1 MVEALILNITI
12 DHQPEYARRLA
23 VPAESD
29 YEQLSAMIQ
38 LAFGWAEDSQW
49 AFALPSDP
57 NVKYVHYAYDG
68 SDDLEHAQDA
78 GMTAIRDELADASV
92 QYTCGQQQLRVHQ
105 IAVQDVAVAPVC
117 LAMRGDGAT
126 PASTTISGI
135 NAALSSWAA
144 GEVFGELADDFDD
157 DGNFAD
163 ILPEAQQAL
172 VLQFMQAPER
182 EAHAEVPDVLIDLDL
197 TDLLVANAKPLDQ
210 WTQADWQAAIDQQ
223 LGQQGDAAPMM
234 ATIDI
239 MFVNMLSHTKQLQ
252 VPEKVV
258 LDMIKAAAKG

>member
-1 MVEALILNITI
+1 MAEALILDITV
-12 DHQPEYARRLA
+12 DHQPALARRLA
-23 VPAESD
+23 VPAEAD

-38 LAFGWAEDSQW
+38 LAFGWAEDAHW

-57 NVKYVHYAYDG
+57 GVKYVHYAYDG

-78 GMTAIRDELADASV
+78 GMTAIRDELAQAPV
-92 QYTCGQQQLRVHQ
+92 QYTCGQQKLRVHQ
-105 IAVQDVAVAPVC
+105 IAVDDVADALVC

-126 PASTTISGI
+126 PASQTIGGI
-135 NAALSSWAA
+135 NAALRDWAA
-144 GEVFGELADDFDD
+144 GEVFGELAEDFDD
-157 DGNFAD
+157 DGDFAD
-163 ILPEAQQAL
+163 ILPEAQQAQ
-172 VLQFMQAPER
+172 VKQFMTAPER
-182 EAHAEVPDVLIDLDL
+182 EAHAKVPEVLIDLDL
-197 TDLLVANAKPLDQ
+197 TGLLQANAKPLDQ

-223 LGQQGDAAPMM
+223 LGQQGDSAPMT

-258 LDMIKAAAKG
+258 LDMIKAAAQG